1 MTGQEPPQIRPTG
14 PVPMTQLFDLSETAL
29 TLIAL
34 AVAGAL
40 GILLGRIQIGTVGLG
55 IGGVLFAGIAVGHV
69 AEASGVFFN
78 TDVMHFVREFGLIL
92 FVYTIGIQVGP
103 GFFQSFRADGLRFNL
118 AAMAV
123 VGLGV
128 AMTVAVFFT
137 FRLDL
142 NVLVGIMSGA
152 VTNTPGLGAATQIL
166 ADVGFAGDE
175 IALTGMG
182 YAVAYPFGIIGILVS
197 ILVVRFLSR
206 ADVEAEA
213 AAFKKETQAGQSSL
227 PTIDVEVT
235 NPNLDGIRLGD
246 VPGLFDRE
254 VVASRMR
261 TAGEVVVPT
270 RELTVHTGDV
280 LHVVGPAKALQ
291 AMRLVLGRE
300 VDQPVSTK
308 GTKLTWVRLAV
319 TEHKALGVKL
329 RDLALL
335 EGHDVTISR
344 INRAGIELPPKAD
357 STLAFGDI
365 VTVVGMPDDI
375 EAVKMRLGNERSRL
389 DQVQFEALFV
399 GIAFGILLGSI
410 PVAIPGLPAP
420 LKLGLAGG
428 PLVAAILFGR
438 LGNFGPFVWFMPPA
452 ANHALREIGIIL
464 FLAVVGV
471 AAGGG
476 FLDIVLNG
484 PGLAWMGYGVL
495 ITLVP
500 LLTVGLI
507 ARLVF
512 KFNFLSLSGVLAGS
526 MTDPPALAF
535 AVSMNPSAAA
545 SVGYVSVYPLVMF
558 LRILAPQL
566 LVLLLL
572 GMGAASGAGA
582 DAAAATLPLTQ

>member
-1 MTGQEPPQIRPTG
+1 MS
-14 PVPMTQLFDLSETAL
+14 QLFDLSETAL

-34 AVAGAL
+34 AVAGSL
-40 GILLGRIQIGTVGLG
+40 GILFGRIKIGTVGLG

-69 AEASGVFFN
+69 AEATGVHFN
-78 TDVMHFVREFGLIL
+78 KDVMHFVREFGLIL

-137 FRLDL
+137 FSLDL

-166 ADVGFAGDE
+166 ADVGSTGGE
-175 IALTGMG
+175 VALTGMG
-182 YAVAYPFGIIGILVS
+182 YAVAYPFGIIGILIT

-206 ADVEAEA
+206 TDIEAEA
-213 AAFKKETQAGQSSL
+213 AAFKKETQAGESSL
-227 PTIDVEVT
+227 PTIDLEVT
-235 NPNLDGIRLGD
+235 NPNLDGIRLGE
-246 VPGLFDRE
+246 VPGLFDQE

-261 TAGEVVVPT
+261 TGTEVVVPT
-270 RELTVHTGDV
+270 RDLAVHTGDV
-280 LHVVGPAKALQ
+280 LHIVGPAKALQ

-308 GTKLTWVRLAV
+308 GTKLTWVRLVV
-319 TEHKALGVKL
+319 TERKALGVKL

-365 VTVVGMPDDI
+365 VTVVGMPEDI
-375 EAVKMRLGNERSRL
+375 EVVKMQLGNERSRL

-399 GIAFGILLGSI
+399 GIALGILLGSI
-410 PVAIPGLPAP
+410 PLVVPGLPAP

-428 PLVAAILFGR
+428 PLVAAILLGR

-471 AAGGG
+471 AAGNG
-476 FLDIVLNG
+476 FLDILLNG

-500 LLTVGLI
+500 LMTVGLI

-572 GMGAASGAGA
+572 GVGAGS
-582 DAAAATLPLTQ
+582 

>member
-1 MTGQEPPQIRPTG
+1 
-14 PVPMTQLFDLSETAL
+14 MTQLFDLSETAL

-308 GTKLTWVRLAV
+308 GTRLTWVRLAV

>member
-1 MTGQEPPQIRPTG
+1 MS
-14 PVPMTQLFDLSETAL
+14 QLFDLSETAV

-34 AVAGAL
+34 AIAGSL
-40 GILLGRIQIGTVGLG
+40 GILFGRLKIGTVGLG
-55 IGGVLFAGIAVGHV
+55 IGGVLFAGIAVGHLS
-69 AEASGVFFN
+69 EIWGVHFN
-78 TDVMHFVREFGLIL
+78 KEVMYFVREFGLIL

-118 AAMAV
+118 AAMAI

-128 AMTVAVFFT
+128 AMTVVVFFA
-137 FRLDL
+137 FGLDI

-166 ADVGFAGDE
+166 GDVGFTGPE
-175 IALTGMG
+175 ITLTGMG
-182 YAVAYPFGIIGILVS
+182 YAVAYPFGIIGILVTM
-197 ILVVRFLSR
+197 LAVRFLSR
-206 ADVEAEA
+206 TDIEAEA
-213 AAFKKETQAGQSSL
+213 DAYKKETRAGDSSL
-227 PTIDVEVT
+227 PTLDVEVT
-235 NPNLDGIRLGD
+235 NPNLDGLRLGD
-246 VPGLFDRE
+246 VPGLFDQE

-261 TAGEVVVPT
+261 KGGAAGGEVVVPT
-270 RELTVHTGDV
+270 RDLVVHSGDV
-280 LHVVGPAKALQ
+280 LHLVGSAKALQ
-291 AMRLVLGRE
+291 AMRLVLGRA

-308 GTKLTWVRLAV
+308 GTKLTWVRLVV
-319 TEHKALGVKL
+319 TANKALGVKL
-329 RDLALL
+329 RDLALF

-344 INRAGIELPPKAD
+344 INRAGIELPPRAD

-365 VTVVGMPDDI
+365 VTVVGQPDDI
-375 EAVKMRLGNERSRL
+375 EAVKMVLGDERSRL
-389 DQVQFEALFV
+389 DQVQFEALFIGV
-399 GIAFGILLGSI
+399 ALGILLGSI
-410 PVAIPGLPAP
+410 PLAIPGLPAP

-428 PLVAAILFGR
+428 PLVAAILLGR
-438 LGNFGPFVWFMPPA
+438 LGHFGPFVWFMPPA

-471 AAGGG
+471 SAGHG
-476 FLDIVLNG
+476 FLDVLLNG

-500 LLTVGLI
+500 LLTVGLV

-512 KFNFLSLSGVLAGS
+512 KFNYLSLSGVLAGS

-535 AVSMNPSAAA
+535 AVSMSSSAAA

-566 LVLLLL
+566 LVLLLF
-572 GMGAASGAGA
+572 GMG
-582 DAAAATLPLTQ
+582 